1 MNLPDG
7 TQLDGYVI
15 HSMLPQGRGGFA
27 CVYYATSASDPSISV
42 AVKMSRADSHT
53 SPEDH
58 ECFAD
63 VLNQEVE
70 ILQQLNHP
78 RIVKIFP
85 ISIDGQRIRYI
96 TRALNIP
103 GQPEYFVMEHLPGGS
118 LKTLLEE
125 RGRLPL
131 KTATEIAYQVAS
143 ALEYMHLL
151 GIAHRDLKPE
161 NVLFRRPPTLECI
174 EPVLVDFGT
183 AAKLHVMGTRA
194 GSVLFMPPER
204 IREVRGETAPE
215 QSRDQSKVDV
225 YGVGILLYRML
236 TGHLP
241 FEGFV
246 ESRVTTAILHDPP
259 TALRQYNPDIPEGV
273 ERLVLRCLDKAPERR
288 PSIAELCMQLDRLS
302 PAPRIIVDEQDV
314 EILKPA
320 KSSKERTPQKLLAQL
335 GIGILI
341 LITLIETGILATNNF
356 CRNTQPTVTPPVVSV
371 PVSTTSTSISL
382 TPSPSPSPTL
392 TLVPLSSPKPTATLM
407 VTTPKP

>member
-7 TQLDGYVI
+7 TQLDGYVV

-78 RIVKIFP
+78 RIVKLFP
-85 ISIDGQRIRYI
+85 ISVDGQRTRYI

-103 GQPEYFVMEHLPGGS
+103 GQPEYFIMEYLPGGS

-143 ALEYMHLL
+143 TLEYLHLR

-161 NVLFRRPPTLECI
+161 NILFRHRPTLECI

-183 AAKLHVMGTRA
+183 AAKLHVMGDRA

-215 QSRDQSKVDV
+215 QPRDQSRVDV
-225 YGVGILLYRML
+225 YGVGILLYKML

-273 ERLVLRCLDKAPERR
+273 ERLVLRCLEKIPERR
-288 PSIAELCMQLDRLS
+288 PSVADLYMQLDRLS
-302 PAPRIIVDEQDV
+302 PPPRIIVEKQVV
-314 EILKPA
+314 EIP
-320 KSSKERTPQKLLAQL
+320 KSVKSPDKRMPRKLLANV
-335 GIGILI
+335 GIGILV
-341 LITLIETGILATNNF
+341 LVTLIETGILATNNF
-356 CRNTQPTVTPPVVSV
+356 CRNTQPTVAPPVASV
-371 PVSTTSTSISL
+371 PASTTPTPVPP

-392 TLVPLSSPKPTATLM
+392 TLVPLNSPKPTATLM